1 MRGLNDGVKRA
12 SVQNLIISS
21 GATVV
26 CLQETKIENWNQ
38 QLLNET
44 LGPDIVTNCTFL
56 PLSGASGGIFIA
68 ASERFFKLLPMQI
81 TEHTVSGRITM
92 LEENIS
98 WRITGVY
105 GPQTDPEKIVI
116 MQEISDLK
124 HHMDEQW
131 LLLGDFNLIYRVED
145 KNNQRVNINM
155 LNRFRDTIDN
165 L

>member
-1 MRGLNDGVKRA
+1 M
-12 SVQNLIISS
+12 
-21 GATVV
+21 
-26 CLQETKIENWNQ
+26 
-38 QLLNET
+38 
-44 LGPDIVTNCTFL
+44 GPR
-56 PLSGASGGIFIA
+56 GGILIA
-68 ASERFFKLLPMQI
+68 ASERFLKLLLMQI

-98 WRITGVY
+98 WCITGVY
-105 GPQTDPEKIVI
+105 GPQTDPEKIVF

-155 LNRFRDTIDN
+155 LNIFRDTIDN

>member
-1 MRGLNDGVKRA
+1 
-12 SVQNLIISS
+12 
-21 GATVV
+21 
-26 CLQETKIENWNQ
+26 
-38 QLLNET
+38 
-44 LGPDIVTNCTFL
+44 
-56 PLSGASGGIFIA
+56 
-68 ASERFFKLLPMQI
+68 MQI

-155 LNRFRDTIDN
+155 LKRFRDTIDN